1 MTVNYFAALHG
12 AKINSHEIIRVTKT
26 ASLMSG
32 IEPKAFR
39 SQTVYV
45 TTTLH
50 WCSNIQYL
58 NMVYNHVWLS
68 RTIIKTFILYLSVA
82 APLPLSMLL
91 LSTILLFVVVDV
103 VDAVRFHVLSLM
115 LLVSFVS
122 SFGRRLPTTK
132 YCSADGFGLAQ
143 TQEGGSRTQ
152 GGL

>member
-1 MTVNYFAALHG
+1 MANYLAALHG
-12 AKINSHEIIRVTKT
+12 AKTNCHAMIRVPKT
-26 ASLMSG
+26 PSLLSG

-45 TTTLH
+45 TTTLY
-50 WCSNIQYL
+50 WCSNSDSL
-58 NMVYNHVWLS
+58 NMVYKHVSLS
-68 RTIIKTFILYLSVA
+68 GTIIKTLILYLSVA

-132 YCSADGFGLAQ
+132 HCPADGFGLAQ